1 MRAITLSRILAA
13 AAGLALVSACSDDPT
28 GPSPSVREPSR
39 GRMTV
44 TPASATITAG
54 QTLVLEAEMT
64 TPTGDR
70 FQPAGIIWK
79 SSNDAIALVSP
90 RGEVLGTREGQVTI
104 SATFGDETRASN
116 IRVLPGKQGKDLPP
130 QAAD

>member
-1 MRAITLSRILAA
+1 MRAITLSRILAV

-39 GRMTV
+39 GRMSV

-54 QTLVLEAEMT
+54 QTLLLKAEMT

-70 FQPAGIIWK
+70 FQPAGLIWK

-90 RGEVLGTREGQVTI
+90 SGEVLGTREGQVTI
-104 SATFGDETRASN
+104 SATFGDETRAAS
-116 IRVLPGKQGKDLPP
+116 ILVLPGKPGKDLKP
-130 QAAD
+130 QGGE

>member
-44 TPASATITAG
+44 TPATATITAG
-54 QTLVLEAEMT
+54 QTLVLEAEMS

-104 SATFGDETRASN
+104 SATFGEETRASN